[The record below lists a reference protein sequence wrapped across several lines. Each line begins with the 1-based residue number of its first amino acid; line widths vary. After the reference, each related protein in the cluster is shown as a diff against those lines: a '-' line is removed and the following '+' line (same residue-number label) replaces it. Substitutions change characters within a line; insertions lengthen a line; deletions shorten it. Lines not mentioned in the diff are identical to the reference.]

1 MNFFL
6 IGYRCTGKTTV
17 GKALA
22 NILGWPFL
30 DADAELVQ
38 EYDRTITEIVAQEGW
53 NSFREKEKSITK
65 KLCALDKHVIA
76 AGGGVVLNR
85 ENVENMKKGGTIVW
99 LKATPEIIKER
110 ITLDETTKDSRPSL
124 TAKGLIAEI
133 EETLAARNPLYA
145 KAMDFCIDTDELSIG
160 DICGIII
167 KKMVTIQAQRDKGT

>member
-1 MNFFL
+1 MNLFL

-30 DADAELVQ
+30 DADSELVK
-38 EYDRTITEIVAQEGW
+38 EYGRTITEIVAQEGW

-76 AGGGVVLNR
+76 SGGGVVLNR

-110 ITLDETTKDSRPSL
+110 ITQDETTKDSRPSL

-133 EETLAARNPLYA
+133 EETLAARNPLYE
-145 KAMDFCIDTDELSIG
+145 KAMDFCIDTDALSIG

-167 KKMVTIQAQRDKGT
+167 KKMNETD